1 MNIKNSAY
9 VPKPGKSRLLTFKCL
24 AEAYLPMQKSA
35 SSKSSLGGI
44 SISARLWK
52 SGKKDRIDV
61 QTPWQFLSHMIQQ
74 VAHNAD
80 VNITFI
86 AKPRGR
92 KSQEETGFACGEAL
106 GTLFRKICTPT
117 DSAAG
122 LDEAQAYIAF
132 EAGCGLILEI
142 GDEKRFINGK
152 VEGMEQRAVARFLE
166 GMTTGLG
173 KRMVVIANGH
183 DTHHLWEAVH
193 RAIGRSLAGPPGK
206 LIAPPNK
213 INKKLLLNSAESIRD
228 TGEVAITASV
238 KLGGKGVRE
247 NIGEPAISEILKA
260 FSNGLGA
267 AITVD
272 YRIKKGCGYNLQ
284 HVKNEETFK
293 TLGKCL
299 FAMLKQRMAATGV
312 ACAGFSKTNSCLIT
326 TVYDGRPLLVH
337 AIDQAL
343 CYGELKVGEGAID
356 LAAMDDGLQGL
367 VQAMGI
373 SLVITQAGTRNP
385 DILPAWSE
393 VYEGAGKAIANMLC
407 LRPYLKGSVAGV
419 QKVEG

>member
-1 MNIKNSAY
+1 MSIKISAY
-9 VPKPGKSRLLTFKCL
+9 ATKSGKSRLLTFKFL
-24 AEAYLPMQKSA
+24 AEAYHPMQKSA

-52 SGKKDRIDV
+52 SGKKDKIDV
-61 QTPWQFLSHMIQQ
+61 KTPWQFLSHMIQQ

-80 VNITFI
+80 ANITFI
-86 AKPRGR
+86 AKPQGR
-92 KSQEETGFACGEAL
+92 KSQEETSFACGEAL

-132 EAGCGLILEI
+132 EAGGGLLLEI
-142 GDEKRFINGK
+142 EDEKRFINGK

-166 GMTTGLG
+166 GMAAGLG
-173 KRMVVIANGH
+173 KRMAVTANGH

-193 RAIGRSLAGPPGK
+193 RAIGRSLAGKQGK
-206 LIAPPNK
+206 PAASRN
-213 INKKLLLNSAESIRD
+213 NSAESIRD

-238 KLGGKGVRE
+238 KLGGTGARE

-267 AITVD
+267 SITVD
-272 YRIKKGCGYNLQ
+272 YNIKKGCGYNLQ
-284 HVKNEETFK
+284 HVKTEETFK
-293 TLGKCL
+293 TIGKCL
-299 FAMLKQRMAATGV
+299 FAMLKKRMAATGI
-312 ACAGFSKTNSCLIT
+312 ACTGFSRTNSCLVT
-326 TVYDGRPLLVH
+326 AVYDGRPLLVH

-373 SLVITQAGTRNP
+373 SLVVTPAGIRNP
-385 DILPAWSE
+385 DILLAWTE
-393 VYEGAGKAIANMLC
+393 IYEGAGKAIAAMLC